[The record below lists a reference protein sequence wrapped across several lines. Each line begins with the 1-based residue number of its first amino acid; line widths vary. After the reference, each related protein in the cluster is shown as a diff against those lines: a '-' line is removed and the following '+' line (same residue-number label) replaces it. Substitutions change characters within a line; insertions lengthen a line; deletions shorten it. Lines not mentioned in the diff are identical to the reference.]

1 MTEVATS
8 VVHEVLGPRFL
19 EVDQPIIDY
28 IINVLA
34 DEDFDFGDEGEGA
47 FNAIGE
53 LLVGAE
59 CVSDFSECRQVN
71 ANSFKLITSPRKTN

>member
-34 DEDFDFGDEGEGA
+34 DEDFDFGDEGEGY
-47 FNAIGE
+47 
-53 LLVGAE
+53 VSTAE
-59 CVSDFSECRQVN
+59 
-71 ANSFKLITSPRKTN
+71 A